1 LRRQEAGHGAGR
13 HAPALPFR
21 LPPLAYIGCSSLEHM
36 RSARLKTPH
45 KKYQNAKPLQ
55 KCGPLRTTTSTP
67 TLLPLEQPPAPA
79 VYSYFT
85 CLHSYSV
92 CKSHSNARSNLI
104 CALYLVH
111 VCVWLCIIL
120 VHVCVWCGYVLSA
133 MMHRA
138 YASAAS
144 PSGALC
150 ELDRPPPRR
159 WRVHAGMRLY
169 DILPVRHT
177 LKSPRCP

>member
-1 LRRQEAGHGAGR
+1 MRRQEAGHGAGR

-36 RSARLKTPH
+36 RSARLKTLTKNTKTRNPF
-45 KKYQNAKPLQ
+45 KNAGLS
-55 KCGPLRTTTSTP
+55 RTTTSTP

-92 CKSHSNARSNLI
+92 CTSHSNARSNLI

-120 VHVCVWCGYVLSA
+120 VHVCVWCGYVLPT

-159 WRVHAGMRLY
+159 WRVHAGMRRY

-177 LKSPRCP
+177 LKTPRCP